1 MCISVV
7 VCLPRTYGKLGPIS
21 TIIEIKKIGNFHIVD
36 IFIEHFYRTQYKE
49 YTFVLINVD

>member
-7 VCLPRTYGKLGPIS
+7 VCLPRTYRKLGPIS

-36 IFIEHFYRTQYKE
+36 IFIEHFSRTQYKE